1 MSKYN
6 KRINFALCNIA
17 TKMVKFTINLKIM
30 LLFKGKLLYC
40 TTKIIP
46 TNIMKVNKINAVKLL
61 LSLVIIFGFAS
72 CSKKSDSKGGSKAT
86 GWKINDKKGGF
97 QYGTKFKKQATG
109 PGLVMVEG
117 GTFTMGKVAD
127 DVMHDWNNT
136 PNQQHVMTFYM
147 DETEVTNMMYTEYL
161 NWLKTVFP
169 PDQENYKN
177 IYDGAS
183 PDTLVWRNRLG
194 YNETMTNYY
203 LRSPAYAEY
212 PVVGVNWIQAT
223 EFAKWR
229 TDRVNEKILEEQRYL
244 KKDSK
249 VTDVSADKVFST
261 QAYLAS
267 PSTAMGGD
275 QAIVLQKGQGRGAA
289 KPSKDGAAAG
299 ANNTAGNSK
308 KNVYA
313 QMTSGLLL
321 PEYRLPTEAEW
332 EYAAAADVG
341 QREYNSYK
349 GQKKYPWSGTYT
361 RSGKRQVKGD
371 QLANFKQ
378 GKGDYGGIAGWSD
391 DGADITN
398 QVKSYPPNDF
408 GLYDMAGN
416 VAEWVADVY
425 RPVVDDEANDFNYYR
440 GNVYMK
446 NKIGDDGKVELI
458 TSETQMFDTL
468 SNGKII
474 SRNLPGQIAQVPIDE
489 KETYLRQNFD
499 KSDNRNYRDGD
510 KQSTRYFKFG
520 ASEEGD
526 EKGKMKDDQRMY
538 DSPKHN
544 VSTDSLGNM
553 IRKYDKSNKRTTLVN
568 DDVRV
573 YKGGSWRDRAYWLD
587 PAQRRYFPQDIA
599 TDYIGFRC
607 AMSKVGP
614 KTDKKKRARN

>member
-1 MSKYN
+1 MST
-6 KRINFALCNIA
+6 R
-17 TKMVKFTINLKIM
+17 
-30 LLFKGKLLYC
+30 
-40 TTKIIP
+40 
-46 TNIMKVNKINAVKLL
+46 LL
-61 LSLVIIFGFAS
+61 LLLVMAVSFTS

-97 QYGTKFKKQATG
+97 QYASKFKKQATG
-109 PGLVMVEG
+109 PGLVLVEG
-117 GTFTMGKVAD
+117 GTFTMGKVQD

-136 PNQQHVMTFYM
+136 PNQQHVQSFYM
-147 DETEVTNMMYTEYL
+147 DETEVTNMMYMEYL
-161 NWLKTVFP
+161 DWLKRVFP

-177 IYDGAS
+177 IYEGAS

-194 YNETMTNYY
+194 YNETMTNNY
-203 LRSPAYAEY
+203 LRHPAYAEY

-229 TDRVNEKILEEQRYL
+229 TDRVNEKMLEDQRYL
-244 KKDSK
+244 KKDAK
-249 VTDVSADKVFST
+249 VTDVSGEKTFST
-261 QAYLAS
+261 EAYLAS

-275 QAIVLQKGQGRGAA
+275 SEIVLQRGQKATKKSSKSSAASGSTDPAASGA
-289 KPSKDGAAAG
+289 S
-299 ANNTAGNSK
+299 NTSGNSP

-313 QMTSGLLL
+313 TRSSGLIL
-321 PEYRLPTEAEW
+321 PDYRLPTEAEW

-349 GQKKYPWSGTYT
+349 GQKKYPWSGSYT
-361 RSGKRQVKGD
+361 RSGKRQVRGD

-398 QVKSYPPNDF
+398 KVKSYPPNDF

-425 RPVVDDEANDFNYYR
+425 RPIVDDEANDFNYYR

-446 NKIGDDGKVELI
+446 NKIGEDGKVELV
-458 TSETQMFDTL
+458 TAESQQFDTL
-468 SNGKII
+468 PNGKIVA
-474 SRNLPGQIAQVPIDE
+474 RNFPGQIAQVPVDE
-489 KETYLRQNFD
+489 NETYLRQNFD

-510 KQSTRYFKFG
+510 KQSSRYFKFG
-520 ASEEGD
+520 SSEEGD
-526 EKGKMKDDQRMY
+526 EKGKMIDSQRMY

-544 VSTDSLGNM
+544 VSVDSLGSM
-553 IRKYDKSNKRTTLVN
+553 VRKYDHSNKRTTLVN

-587 PAQRRYFPQDIA
+587 PAQRRYFPQDMA

-607 AMSKVGP
+607 AMSRVGP
-614 KTDKKKRARN
+614 KSDKKKSPRNRR